1 VWDGLIQ
8 MALRASILWQD
19 CWDVHSFLIATKR
32 ARGDTEFRLTKRMAR
47 GVYWPRQLWS
57 SEALLAGL
65 QRLYGDVDIGW
76 KSDEQRDALLT
87 IMSWTEHIVAVL
99 LTGAGKS
106 LLFMLLCT
114 LPNAGVTV
122 LVVPLIPLYGDMLRR
137 LLELKINYLE

>member
-1 VWDGLIQ
+1 MSQ
-8 MALRASILWQD
+8 YHAMY
-19 CWDVHSFLIATKR
+19 HT
-32 ARGDTEFRLTKRMAR
+32 TEHPPRSLTTVLVNK
-47 GVYWPRQLWS
+47 
-57 SEALLAGL
+57 
-65 QRLYGDVDIGW
+65 DIGW